1 LIDRII
7 PRIPQKFFDTIT
19 EIELEQL
26 KQATTKTSATINQ
39 RYNLMLDFLFYT
51 GMRVSELTNLRHCDY
66 QGKSLKI
73 HGKGNKIRYIPLP
86 DFLAKEFNGSSDYL
100 FKNRRGEKMSN
111 I

>member
-1 LIDRII
+1 M
-7 PRIPQKFFDTIT
+7 T
-19 EIELEQL
+19 ETELEQL
-26 KQATTKTSATINQ
+26 KQATTKTSASINQ

-66 QGKSLKI
+66 QDKKLKI
-73 HGKGNKIRYIPLP
+73 YGKGNKFRYIPLP
-86 DFLAKEFNGSSDYL
+86 DFLTKHFNGSSDYM